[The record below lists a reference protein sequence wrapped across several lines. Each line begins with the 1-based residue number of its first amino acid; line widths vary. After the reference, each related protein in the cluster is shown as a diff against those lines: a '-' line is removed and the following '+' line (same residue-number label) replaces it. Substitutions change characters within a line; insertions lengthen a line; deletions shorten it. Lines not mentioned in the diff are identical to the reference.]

1 MNQFKTGQIVE
12 IRKRFWRIDSI
23 YKNELTATS
32 IDSINNF
39 QKRFYA
45 PLEDIKL
52 ADTKLPSFDKIGELS
67 KQKLLINA
75 YRISLIHGSSPLLSL
90 QRSTVIPVNFQ
101 LVPVVMALNSPR
113 VRLLIADDVGLGK
126 TIEAGLIINE
136 LIARQL
142 VRRILIICPANLREQ
157 WQEALSIFFK
167 LDFEIISSLHRKYL
181 EKSLPIGLSPWEYF
195 PKLITSVDY
204 AKTKVNKNEILNHDW
219 DLILID
225 EAHLCARPHLS
236 SDYSITMQRWE
247 LLKAVYPK
255 TKHLLLLTATPHNGY
270 TDSFSSL
277 IKALDIQA
285 TSGKMVS

>member
-12 IRKRFWRIDSI
+12 IRKRLWRIDSI
-23 YKNELTATS
+23 YKDELTATS

-45 PLEDIKL
+45 PFEDIKL

-136 LIARQL
+136 LIACQL
-142 VRRILIICPANLREQ
+142 VRRILVICPANLREQ
-157 WQEALSIFFK
+157 WQEALSTFFK
-167 LDFEIISSLHRKYL
+167 LDFDIISSLHRKYL
-181 EKSLPIGLSPWEYF
+181 EKSLPIGLSP
-195 PKLITSVDY
+195 
-204 AKTKVNKNEILNHDW
+204 
-219 DLILID
+219 
-225 EAHLCARPHLS
+225 
-236 SDYSITMQRWE
+236 
-247 LLKAVYPK
+247 
-255 TKHLLLLTATPHNGY
+255 
-270 TDSFSSL
+270 
-277 IKALDIQA
+277 
-285 TSGKMVS
+285 